1 MCFIP
6 FFTFLKFYDS
16 YLEEEGRKIFPLF
29 HVSLPLLISEI
40 PVIKEKLEFNRFA
53 LLIGSI
59 FPDII
64 DKPIF
69 LLGLGN
75 GRFFSHTIFFILINF
90 VILFLI
96 TKRNLKVS
104 FPFLAGMSIHLI
116 LDFPKVPLFYPF
128 ILYDF
133 VILEEPL
140 GYWFSQLFTN
150 PIVIIT
156 ESIGIA
162 SLIFIIIHNKLYH
175 VKDIKSFFKGNHLT
189 SIIKEEK

>member
-1 MCFIP
+1 M
-6 FFTFLKFYDS
+6 
-16 YLEEEGRKIFPLF
+16 
-29 HVSLPLLISEI
+29 SLPLLISEI
-40 PVIKEKLEFNRFA
+40 PVIKKKLEINRFA
-53 LLIGSI
+53 LLIGSL

-75 GRFFSHTIFFILINF
+75 GRFLSHSVFFILINF

-104 FPFLAGMSIHLI
+104 FSFLVGMSIHLI
-116 LDFPKVPLFYPF
+116 LDLPKIPLFYPF
-128 ILYDF
+128 ILYDYI
-133 VILEEPL
+133 ILEEPL
-140 GYWFSQLFTN
+140 LYWFSQLFTN

-162 SLIFIIIHNKLYH
+162 SLIFIIIHNKLYS
-175 VKDIKSFFKGNHLT
+175 VREITSYLKGNYVT
-189 SIIKEEK
+189 SIIEE

>member
-1 MCFIP
+1 M
-6 FFTFLKFYDS
+6 
-16 YLEEEGRKIFPLF
+16 
-29 HVSLPLLISEI
+29 ISEI
-40 PVIKEKLEFNRFA
+40 PVIKRKLEFNRLA
-53 LLIGSI
+53 LLIGSL

-64 DKPIF
+64 DKPIL

-75 GRFFSHTIFFILINF
+75 GRFLSHNILFILINF

-96 TKRNLKVS
+96 TRRNLKVS

-116 LDFPKVPLFYPF
+116 LDLPEIPLFYPF

-140 GYWFSQLFTN
+140 FYWINQLFIN

-156 ESIGIA
+156 ESIGVA
-162 SLIFIIIHNKLYH
+162 SFIFIIINNRLYH
-175 VKDIKSFFKGNHLT
+175 VKEIKSYLKGNYLT
-189 SIIKEEK
+189 SITKEEKWKMKSEDNIF